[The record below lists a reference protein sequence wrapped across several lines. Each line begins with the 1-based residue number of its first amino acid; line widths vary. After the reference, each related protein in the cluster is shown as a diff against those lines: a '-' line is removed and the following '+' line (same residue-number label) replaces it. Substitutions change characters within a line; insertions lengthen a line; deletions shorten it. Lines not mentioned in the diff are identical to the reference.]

1 MSMSQI
7 FIRTWAF
14 ACDIDQNIS
23 WWAPYII
30 RSFLGKLLLH
40 SVPDETPLTL
50 CSWGSHVS
58 GITIHCRK
66 SAIRF
71 QQHLS
76 WEPSDELFYSCCTSC
91 ILFGARIR
99 WGDEA
104 TAHRRDGAQ
113 AQMRLVRP
121 TSKQQRAGAGLH
133 HMRRERDA
141 REEQVRE
148 SGGPARLGLGHDG
161 RYPSSTAAGCGR
173 PARVIDRKLNR
184 AGCGGGACR
193 VAGTVSTAAIAVR
206 KR

>member
-7 FIRTWAF
+7 FIRTSAF

-113 AQMRLVRP
+113 AQVRLVR
-121 TSKQQRAGAGLH
+121 TGSAYLEAATCWRRSASYTMWTRCKEGASK
-133 HMRRERDA
+133 RERWSCAAWVRA
-141 REEQVRE
+141 RRAVPLKHCSRV
-148 SGGPARLGLGHDG
+148 
-161 RYPSSTAAGCGR
+161 R
-173 PARVIDRKLNR
+173 PAGSGHRQKAQQSRVWWRSLPSYR
-184 AGCGGGACR
+184 HGEHGCHCC
-193 VAGTVSTAAIAVR
+193 
-206 KR
+206 